1 MGRKQKYITEEEK
14 SKALKD
20 RQMRYYWK
28 NQEKINQKNKDR
40 YHEKV
45 NFGISSSMDTSS
57 SLNQPFVLTKL

>member
-45 NFGISSSMDTSS
+45 NIGISSSMDASS
-57 SLNQPFVLTKL
+57 SLNQPFNLTKL